1 MSQSRSPWLIPQ
13 IYYFPVY
20 FLLFPPTLLLILVQT
35 CWRPAFHLLLFPLQ
49 PHPPLP
55 ALSSLIFFL
64 FFFLLPSLVFEEVKV
79 LLSYS
84 PGHLVYL
91 DVQTDLYIEFP
102 YDLPTCLAY
111 RWLIESTFNS
121 YSWIHLHSILT
132 SQYFLP
138 LIACYHYHPFL
149 PRHLGSNL
157 SFMVSF
163 LPISSAIRQ
172 KHFQNVW
179 FTQRPQSCPNCG
191 GNKDFQI
198 ITTPKQVPQAESPVK
213 GQDLPSL
220 FAYLREGCWGTGN
233 MSIPRALQMLAQVAQ
248 CEGLLRE
255 PVGTGIHP
263 VFYLPIC
270 ASGVALC
277 LPGAWQT
284 CLLIYTLWASNGP
297 GCY

>member
-1 MSQSRSPWLIPQ
+1 MLLTCFSFPFSP
-13 IYYFPVY
+13 
-20 FLLFPPTLLLILVQT
+20 PP
-35 CWRPAFHLLLFPLQ
+35 
-49 PHPPLP
+49 
-55 ALSSLIFFL
+55 LSSLIFFL
-64 FFFLLPSLVFEEVKV
+64 FFSLLPSLVLEEVKV

-91 DVQTDLYIEFP
+91 DIQTDLCIEFP
-102 YDLPTCLAY
+102 YDLPTCPAY
-111 RWLIESTFNS
+111 RWLIESAFNS

-138 LIACYHYHPFL
+138 LVTCYHYHPFL

-157 SFMVSF
+157 SFLVSF

-172 KHFQNVW
+172 KHFQNIG
-179 FTQRPQSCPNCG
+179 FTQRPQSCPDCG

-198 ITTPKQVPQAESPVK
+198 VTTPKQVPQTESPVK

-233 MSIPRALQMLAQVAQ
+233 MSITRALQMSP

-255 PVGTGIHP
+255 PVATGIQP
-263 VFYLPIC
+263 VFSLPIC

-284 CLLIYTLWASNGP
+284 CRPIYTLWASSGS